1 MIEERIKELL
11 NQQNKKLKDLCQF
24 IDITDTGLRKIYARD
39 SCELSTLKKIANFFN
54 VNPTYFLD
62 SNSSVNIHAD
72 NDSIAVGGNA
82 SNINSFKTIQKMI
95 DEISAQRKLTEKAME
110 QIEKLVGVISDIS
123 KQN

>member
-54 VNPTYFLD
+54 VKPTYFLD

>member
-54 VNPTYFLD
+54 VSPTYFLD

-110 QIEKLVGVISDIS
+110 QIEKLVGVISDMS